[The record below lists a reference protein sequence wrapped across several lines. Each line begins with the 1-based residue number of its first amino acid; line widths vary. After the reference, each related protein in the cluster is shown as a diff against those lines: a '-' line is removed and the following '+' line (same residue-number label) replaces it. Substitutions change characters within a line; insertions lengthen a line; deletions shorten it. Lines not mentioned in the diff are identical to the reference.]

1 MLTVC
6 TILNILFFSVYL
18 SSPKSNGSGDI
29 FSANHV
35 PGLSLLSSPELETKS
50 SVISEDA
57 PTASVPK
64 HALQAF
70 KLLNGSPEAQVIID
84 FPLPYN
90 NSWNA

>member
-6 TILNILFFSVYL
+6 TILNILFCRVYL
-18 SSPKSNGSGDI
+18 SSPKSNGSGDM
-29 FSANHV
+29 FAANHV

-50 SVISEDA
+50 CVIFEDT
-57 PTASVPK
+57 PTAPVPN
-64 HALQAF
+64 HVLQAF
-70 KLLNGSPEAQVIID
+70 KLLNGSPEAQVMID